1 MPSNQHNNSRI
12 SYFTFYKK
20 DKNLFYVGYIQS
32 INRKKISQ
40 RVIDDKINNNA
51 NTFCSVLVL
60 AISKECLVKK
70 KNINTDATIK
80 ISSIIIAV
88 LKYLEYLILCI
99 N

>member
-1 MPSNQHNNSRI
+1 MEYNLVLPLSKIQ
-12 SYFTFYKK
+12 KK
-20 DKNLFYVGYIQS
+20 VS
-32 INRKKISQ
+32 
-40 RVIDDKINNNA
+40 NNNA